1 MAFVQDSTGFRLDAT
16 ATELVRQA
24 CEIDYIAR
32 TLAVFR
38 APDAGP

>member
-1 MAFVQDSTGFRLDAT
+1 MKYIMNMVCQV
-16 ATELVRQA
+16 VRKG

-38 APDAGP
+38 ARG